1 MVELE
6 RLFEI
11 TEEDSL
17 NIKLAETVGV
27 THLAVSYP
35 QVKHLVGGKHFQFS
49 FYINE
54 VINSINGGEANKN
67 ILRRSGLI
75 LSVDNTK

>member
-1 MVELE
+1 M
-6 RLFEI
+6 FDI

-35 QVKHLVGGKHFQFS
+35 QVKQSALQFYYT
-49 FYINE
+49 FIE
-54 VINSINGGEANKN
+54 VIKEVLNSI
-67 ILRRSGLI
+67 
-75 LSVDNTK
+75 